1 MSGSDDLYQ
10 KAIEQGHSAA
20 WDQNWDLA
28 ADHYRHA
35 LHEFPNDQTAL
46 ANLALSLYEIE
57 QYDESLRYYL
67 QVAKQNPKD
76 PMPFEK
82 IAVICERLGEDERVE
97 KASLRA
103 AELYLH
109 NREIQKAVANWQ
121 RAIEVNPESIPAR
134 SRLGLIYER
143 LGKNKEAVREYLAL
157 TSLYQHAQENEKAS
171 EVANHVIEL
180 DPNNQQAQQA
190 LTYLREYRPLPIP
203 KAPRRQSSTIEPT
216 ETLLSKEPDVAAVL
230 EMEKDPVE
238 ETLDTSL
245 IALASILFEGHE
257 DAVDEG
263 ISRPGFQAILGGS
276 SPFSSQKTVDANRI
290 ARHLSQVLD
299 LQTQGDLSQAAVELE
314 HALEAGI
321 DHPAAFFDLGYLRF
335 ESERFESTQRYLQKA
350 VQHPDFAL
358 GSRLLLG
365 QTLNRLNRIDE
376 AAIEYLRALALAD
389 ISQIPEEQRQSILDA
404 YDPIIESQRLVT
416 DESLHQRVCDNVS
429 ELLMRPN
436 WRASLSQA
444 RQQIPP
450 LEDGGPMIPLAEMIT
465 QSSSGQVVESLSN
478 IYKLAGEGLLNSAM
492 EESFFALQHAPTYL
506 PIHSYIGELL
516 VKQGL
521 LPEAISKL
529 GVVANSYNSRGEPQ
543 RAVEYYKRMMNIAP
557 MDLKP
562 RSQLINLL
570 ISIDRSEDALKEY
583 IKLAEVYYRMADLD
597 MARKTY
603 TEALR
608 VAEKLPDEKSW
619 QVELYKRMADID
631 LQRLDW
637 RRALEDYERVRT
649 LQPDDGEA
657 RTRLVEL
664 NYRLENQSQALAELE
679 QFIAYLSASGK
690 KEQAVEFVESLVE
703 SNPNQISLRI
713 RLADLYRQMGRVDQ
727 AVEQLDMVGE
737 SFLDAGDT
745 AGAVKIL
752 ERIIDLNPPNIE
764 EYHQSLIQLKGQ
776 L

>member
-389 ISQIPEEQRQSILDA
+389 ILQIPEEQRQSILDA

-450 LEDGGPMIPLAEMIT
+450 LENGGPMIPLAEMIT

-690 KEQAVEFVESLVE
+690 KEQAIEFVESLVE

-727 AVEQLDMVGE
+727 AVEQLDTVGE

-745 AGAVKIL
+745 TGAVKIL

>member
-436 WRASLSQA
+436 WRASLLQA

-450 LEDGGPMIPLAEMIT
+450 LENGGPMIPLAEMIT

-690 KEQAVEFVESLVE
+690 KEQAIEFVESLVE

-727 AVEQLDMVGE
+727 AVEQLDTVGE

-745 AGAVKIL
+745 TGAVKIL

>member
-450 LEDGGPMIPLAEMIT
+450 LENGGPMIPLAEMIT

-713 RLADLYRQMGRVDQ
+713 RLADLYRQMGHVDQ
-727 AVEQLDMVGE
+727 AVEQLDTVGE

-745 AGAVKIL
+745 TGAVKIL

>member
-143 LGKNKEAVREYLAL
+143 LGKKKEAVREYLAL

-389 ISQIPEEQRQSILDA
+389 ILQIPEEQRQSILDA

-583 IKLAEVYYRMADLD
+583 IKLAEVYYRMADLE

-713 RLADLYRQMGRVDQ
+713 RLADLYRQMGHVDQ
-727 AVEQLDMVGE
+727 AVEQLDTVGE

>member
-230 EMEKDPVE
+230 EMEKDPIE

-450 LEDGGPMIPLAEMIT
+450 LENGGPMIPLAEMIT

-657 RTRLVEL
+657 RSRLVEL

-679 QFIAYLSASGK
+679 QFIAYLSASGE

-703 SNPNQISLRI
+703 SNPNQISLRV
-713 RLADLYRQMGRVDQ
+713 RLADLYRQIGRVDQ
-727 AVEQLDMVGE
+727 AVEQLDTVGE

>member
-450 LEDGGPMIPLAEMIT
+450 LENGGPMIPLAEMIT

-657 RTRLVEL
+657 RSRLVEL

-727 AVEQLDMVGE
+727 AVEQLDTVGE

-745 AGAVKIL
+745 VGAVKIL

>member
-1 MSGSDDLYQ
+1 MSESEDRYQ

-35 LHEFPNDQTAL
+35 VQESPHDQTAL
-46 ANLALSLYEIE
+46 ANLALSLFELE

-67 QVAKQNPKD
+67 QVAKQTPKD

-82 IAVICERLGEDERVE
+82 IAVVCEQLGDDERVE

-109 NREIQKAVANWQ
+109 NREVQKAIANWQ
-121 RAIEVNPESIPAR
+121 RVIEVNPESIPAR

-143 LGKNKEAVREYLAL
+143 MGKNKEAVGEYLAL
-157 TSLYQHAQENEKAS
+157 TSLYQHAQENEKAT
-171 EVANHVIEL
+171 EFANHVLEL
-180 DPNNQQAQQA
+180 DPDNQQAQQA
-190 LTYLREYRPLPIP
+190 LTYLREYRPLPKP
-203 KAPRRQSSTIEPT
+203 KASRKQSSHIKTT
-216 ETLLSKEPDVAAVL
+216 ESLLLEEPDVTAVL
-230 EMEKDPVE
+230 ELEKDPVE
-238 ETLDTSL
+238 ETLDNSL
-245 IALASILFEGHE
+245 IALASILFEGPDE
-257 DAVDEG
+257 TADEG
-263 ISRPGFQAILGGS
+263 NSRRGFQAILGGS
-276 SPFSSQKTVDANRI
+276 SSSSSQKKVDANRVT
-290 ARHLSQVLD
+290 RHLSQVLD

-314 HALEAGI
+314 HALEAGL

-335 ESERFESTQRYLQKA
+335 EKERFESTQRYLQKA

-365 QTLNRLNRIDE
+365 KTLTRLNRFDE

-389 ISQIPEEQRQSILDA
+389 VSQIPEKQRKIILDA
-404 YDPIIESQRLVT
+404 YDPIIENQRLVS
-416 DESLHQRVCDNVS
+416 DESQHQRVCDNVS

-436 WRASLSQA
+436 WRTSISQA
-444 RQQIPP
+444 RQQLPP
-450 LEDGGPMIPLAEMIT
+450 LEDGGPIIPLAEMIT
-465 QSSSGQVVESLSN
+465 QSSSGQVIESLTN
-478 IYKLAGEGLLNSAM
+478 IYKLAGEGFLNSAM
-492 EESFFALQHAPTYL
+492 EESYFALQHAPTYL
-506 PIHSYIGELL
+506 PIHSYMGELL

-529 GVVANSYNSRGEPQ
+529 GVVANSYSSRGEPQ
-543 RAVEYYKRMMNIAP
+543 RAVEYYQRITYIAP
-557 MDLKP
+557 MELKP

-570 ISIDRSEDALKEY
+570 ISIDKSGDALKEY
-583 IKLAEVYYRMADLD
+583 INLAEVYYRMADRG

-608 VAEKLPDEKSW
+608 VAEKLPDDKSW
-619 QVELYKRMADID
+619 QVELHKRIADID
-631 LQRLDW
+631 LQSLDW
-637 RRALEDYERVRT
+637 RRALDDYERVRA
-649 LQPDDGEA
+649 LQPDDAEA

-664 NYRLENQSQALAELE
+664 NFRLENQSQALAELE

-703 SNPNQISLRI
+703 SNPNQLSLRI
-713 RLADLYRQMGRVDQ
+713 QLADLCRQMGRIDQ
-727 AVEQLDMVGE
+727 AVEQLDTVGE
-737 SFLDAGDT
+737 RFLDSGDI

-764 EYHQSLIQLKGQ
+764 EYQQSLIQLKGQ

>member
-450 LEDGGPMIPLAEMIT
+450 LENGGPMIPLAEMIT

-657 RTRLVEL
+657 RSRLVEL

-713 RLADLYRQMGRVDQ
+713 RLADLYRQMGHVDQ
-727 AVEQLDMVGE
+727 AVEQLDTVGE

-745 AGAVKIL
+745 VGAVKIL

>member
-109 NREIQKAVANWQ
+109 NREVQKAIANWQ

-143 LGKNKEAVREYLAL
+143 LGKNQEAVREYLAL
-157 TSLYQHAQENEKAS
+157 TSLYQHARENEKAS

-190 LTYLREYRPLPIP
+190 LTYIREYQPLPKP
-203 KAPRRQSSTIEPT
+203 EAPQRQSSTIEPT
-216 ETLLSKEPDVAAVL
+216 ETLLSDEPDVAAVL

-245 IALASILFEGHE
+245 IALASILFEGPE
-257 DAVDEG
+257 DSASDG
-263 ISRPGFQAILGGS
+263 TSRPGFQAILGGS

-321 DHPAAFFDLGYLRF
+321 DHPAAYFDLGYLRF

-436 WRASLSQA
+436 WRVSLSQA

-450 LEDGGPMIPLAEMIT
+450 LENGGPMIPLAEMIT

-727 AVEQLDMVGE
+727 AVEQLDTVGE

-745 AGAVKIL
+745 VGAVKIL

>member
-1 MSGSDDLYQ
+1 MSGSEDLYQ

-46 ANLALSLYEIE
+46 ANLALSHYELE
-57 QYDESLRYYL
+57 QYDKSLRYYL
-67 QVAKQNPKD
+67 QVAKQTPKD

-82 IAVICERLGEDERVE
+82 IAVICERLGEKERVE

-109 NREIQKAVANWQ
+109 NREVQKAIANWQ
-121 RAIEVNPESIPAR
+121 RAIEANPESIPAR

-157 TSLYQHAQENEKAS
+157 TSLYQHAQENKKAS

-190 LTYLREYRPLPIP
+190 LTYIREYRPLPKP
-203 KAPRRQSSTIEPT
+203 EAPRRQSSTIDLT
-216 ETLLSKEPDVAAVL
+216 QTLLSEEPDVAAVL

-245 IALASILFEGHE
+245 IALASILFEGPE

-290 ARHLSQVLD
+290 ARHVSQVLD

-314 HALEAGI
+314 HALEAGL

-365 QTLNRLNRIDE
+365 QTLTRLNRIDE

-416 DESLHQRVCDNVS
+416 DENLHQRVCDNVS

-436 WRASLSQA
+436 WRASLLQA

-450 LEDGGPMIPLAEMIT
+450 LENGGPMIPLAEMIT

-570 ISIDRSEDALKEY
+570 ISIDRSDDALKEY

-608 VAEKLPDEKSW
+608 VAEKLPDDKSW
-619 QVELYKRMADID
+619 QVELHKRIADID

-637 RRALEDYERVRT
+637 RRALEDYERVRA
-649 LQPDDGEA
+649 LQPDDVEA

-664 NYRLENQSQALAELE
+664 NYRLQNQSQALAELE
-679 QFIAYLSASGK
+679 QFIAYLSASGE
-690 KEQAVEFVESLVE
+690 KEQAVEFAESLVE

-713 RLADLYRQMGRVDQ
+713 RLADLYRQMDRVDQ
-727 AVEQLDMVGE
+727 AVDLLDTVGE

>member
-450 LEDGGPMIPLAEMIT
+450 LENGGPMIPLAEMIT

-727 AVEQLDMVGE
+727 AVEQLDTVGE

-745 AGAVKIL
+745 VGAVKIL

>member
-230 EMEKDPVE
+230 EMEKDPIE

-450 LEDGGPMIPLAEMIT
+450 LENGGPMIPLAEMIT

-608 VAEKLPDEKSW
+608 VAEKLPDEKPW

-703 SNPNQISLRI
+703 SNPNQISLRV
-713 RLADLYRQMGRVDQ
+713 RLADLYRQIGRVDQ
-727 AVEQLDMVGE
+727 AVEQLDTVGE

>member
-109 NREIQKAVANWQ
+109 NREVQKAIANWQ

-143 LGKNKEAVREYLAL
+143 LGKNQEAVREYLAL
-157 TSLYQHAQENEKAS
+157 TSLYQHARENEKAS

-190 LTYLREYRPLPIP
+190 LTYIREYQPLPKP
-203 KAPRRQSSTIEPT
+203 EAPQRQSSTIEPT
-216 ETLLSKEPDVAAVL
+216 ETLLSDEPDVAAVL

-245 IALASILFEGHE
+245 IALASILFEGPE
-257 DAVDEG
+257 DSASDG
-263 ISRPGFQAILGGS
+263 TSRPGFQAILGGS

-321 DHPAAFFDLGYLRF
+321 DHPAAYFDLGYLRF

-436 WRASLSQA
+436 WRVSLSQA

-450 LEDGGPMIPLAEMIT
+450 LENGGPMIPLAEMIT

-583 IKLAEVYYRMADLD
+583 IKLAEVYYRMAELD

-727 AVEQLDMVGE
+727 AVEQLDTVGE

-745 AGAVKIL
+745 VGAVKIL

>member
-109 NREIQKAVANWQ
+109 NREVQKAIANWQ

-143 LGKNKEAVREYLAL
+143 LGKNQEAVREYLAL
-157 TSLYQHAQENEKAS
+157 TSLYQHARENEKAS

-190 LTYLREYRPLPIP
+190 LTYIREYQPLPKP
-203 KAPRRQSSTIEPT
+203 EAPQRQSSTIEPT
-216 ETLLSKEPDVAAVL
+216 ETLLSDEPDVAAVL

-245 IALASILFEGHE
+245 IALASILFEGPE
-257 DAVDEG
+257 DSASDG
-263 ISRPGFQAILGGS
+263 TSRPGFQAILGGS

-321 DHPAAFFDLGYLRF
+321 DHPAAYFDLGYLRF

-436 WRASLSQA
+436 WRVSLSQA

-450 LEDGGPMIPLAEMIT
+450 LENGGPMIPLAEMIT

-583 IKLAEVYYRMADLD
+583 IKLAEVYYRMAELD

-713 RLADLYRQMGRVDQ
+713 RLADLYRQMDRVDQ
-727 AVEQLDMVGE
+727 AVEQLDTVGE

-745 AGAVKIL
+745 VGAVKIL

>member
-450 LEDGGPMIPLAEMIT
+450 LENGGPMIPLAEMIT

-713 RLADLYRQMGRVDQ
+713 RLADLYRQMGHVDQ
-727 AVEQLDMVGE
+727 AVEQLDTVGE

-745 AGAVKIL
+745 VGAVKIL

>member
-436 WRASLSQA
+436 WRASLLQA

-450 LEDGGPMIPLAEMIT
+450 LENGGPMIPLAEMIT

-679 QFIAYLSASGK
+679 QFIAYLSASGE

-713 RLADLYRQMGRVDQ
+713 RLADLYRQMDHVDQ
-727 AVEQLDMVGE
+727 AVEQLDTVGE

>member
-230 EMEKDPVE
+230 EMEKDPIE

-450 LEDGGPMIPLAEMIT
+450 LENGGPMIPLAEMIT

-703 SNPNQISLRI
+703 SNPNQISLRV
-713 RLADLYRQMGRVDQ
+713 RLADLYRQIGRVDQ
-727 AVEQLDMVGE
+727 AVEQLDTVGE